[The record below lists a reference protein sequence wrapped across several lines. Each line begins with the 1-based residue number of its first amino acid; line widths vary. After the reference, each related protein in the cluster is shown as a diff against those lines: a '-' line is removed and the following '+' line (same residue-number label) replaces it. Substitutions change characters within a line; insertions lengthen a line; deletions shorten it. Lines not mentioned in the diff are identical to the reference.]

1 MKRIIKLLIIS
12 IAIFYGSFSSAQSIK
27 GKIIDATNS
36 DVLPGAVIKVIGTQY
51 GAIADLDGTYSV
63 VLDAGTY
70 ELRVSFIGYDD
81 RTINNVVVNQ
91 GSVTKLDV
99 ALKIDGLTTEEIVVV
114 GTTSLAN
121 EQALLIEQ
129 KNSDKVQD
137 GISEQQIKRAPDA
150 AASDVIKRVSGISVV
165 GGKYVFVRG
174 TSERYNNTLLN
185 GVQLPSTDPDK
196 KSFSFDLFP
205 SNLLE
210 NVIISKTFTPD
221 LPANFSGGLVQITT
235 KEFPDNLTLNFSVSS
250 SFDEMTSTKT
260 FHDYNAGNRKMLFLN
275 LGIDNTRSLPTGF
288 PVNQLKN
295 SNYTREQI
303 RDFGRNLENNWSQ
316 NTGKAP
322 MNSGFQLS
330 AGNSFRLGNVPVGFL
345 AAYSYKSVYSNNE
358 ILRTDYNSDNTKL
371 SDFSGRNSEF
381 SVLWG
386 GLVNL
391 NAKFGLNNK
400 VGIKSVFT
408 MSSDDET
415 EYYEGF
421 VNGTSGSDAFDRKLY
436 LTKFTQRS
444 LTSFQLFGEHFFFN
458 KLKLDW
464 GASYSQS
471 VKKEPDMK
479 TMTYQR
485 ELGSANEYYAA
496 INPNFGNTYAGGRF
510 FSDLND
516 INRSASFSLDIP
528 LNWKLPLLAEY
539 SSGLK
544 IKAGGII
551 SGTDR
556 NFSARN
562 FGVGYY
568 IGMPFDIL
576 YQPVDKIF
584 SAENFDVN
592 KLFYDELTTETDK
605 YDAAEKNYAGYL
617 MADIP
622 LNKLRIIIGARYE
635 GNEQKVNTLGII
647 GNKVANELKTND
659 LLPSINAIFRLNDI
673 SNIRAAYTQTISRP
687 ELREIAPFSYV
698 DFVSGV
704 LVIGN
709 SVDLRRTLVR
719 NYDLRYELFPNA
731 GEIISLSLFYKKID
745 APIEEIFVPTSTNR
759 IKSFANAPSGAAN
772 YGIEFEI
779 RKNLGFIHR
788 SLSGLSVNGNLSL
801 INSEIDLTNLTST
814 ATSKSRRMQGQSP
827 YMLNLGLYYDNP
839 EIGTSVNLS
848 YNRFGDRI
856 SEVGLNGFNDIYEL
870 GNDLLDLSFS
880 KSIFGRMEVRF
891 TVKDLLNQNRKFVQN
906 ILGNDETVRQFNS
919 GRIYSL
925 TLTYKY

>member
-1 MKRIIKLLIIS
+1 MKRIIKLLLIV
-12 IAIFYGSFSSAQSIK
+12 IALFSCDFSFAQSIK

-36 DVLPGAVIKVIGTQY
+36 EVLPGAVVKVIGTSY
-51 GAIADLDGTYSV
+51 GAIADLDGTYSIE
-63 VLDAGTY
+63 LAAGTY
-70 ELRVSFIGYDD
+70 EIKVSFIGYDD
-81 RTINNVVVNQ
+81 RIIKNIKVIQ
-91 GSVTKLDV
+91 GNAVKLDV
-99 ALKIDGLTTEEIVVV
+99 ALNIDGLTTEEIVVE

-121 EQALLIEQ
+121 EQALLVEQ

-174 TSERYNNTLLN
+174 TSERYNNTMLN
-185 GVQLPSTDPDK
+185 GVLLPSTDPDK

-235 KEFPDNLTLNFSVSS
+235 KEFPDDLTLNFSVSS
-250 SFDEMTSTKT
+250 SYDDLTSTRT
-260 FHDYNAGNRKMLFLN
+260 FHDYNAGSKKLLFLN
-275 LGIDNTRSLPTGF
+275 LGIDNSRSLPSGF
-288 PVNQLKN
+288 PSNQLKN

-303 RDFGRNLENNWSQ
+303 RDFGRSLENNWSQ

-322 MNSGFQLS
+322 LNSSFQLS
-330 AGNSFRLGNVPVGFL
+330 AGNSFRLGNIPVGFL
-345 AAYSYKSVYSNNE
+345 AAYSYKSVFSNSE
-358 ILRTDYNSDNTKL
+358 IVRTDYNSDNTKL
-371 SDFSGRNSEF
+371 SNYTGRNSEF

-386 GLVNL
+386 GLFNL
-391 NAKFGLNNK
+391 NAKLGLNNK
-400 VGIKSVFT
+400 ISFKSVFT

-415 EYYEGF
+415 EYYNGF

-436 LTKFTQRS
+436 LTKYTQRS
-444 LTSFQLFGEHFFFN
+444 LASFQFFGEHFFFN

-464 GASYSQS
+464 AASYSQS
-471 VKKEPDMK
+471 AKKEPDMK

-485 ELGSANEYYAA
+485 ELGSSYEYYAA

-516 INRSASFSLDIP
+516 INRSVSFNLDIP
-528 LNWKLPLLAEY
+528 LNWKLPLLSEY
-539 SSGLK
+539 SSGIK

-551 SGTDR
+551 NEIRRD
-556 NFSARN
+556 FSARN

-568 IGMPFDIL
+568 IGMPFDVL
-576 YQPVDKIF
+576 YQPIDKIF
-584 SAENFDVN
+584 SAENFDLN

-605 YDAAEKNYAGYL
+605 YGATENNYAGYL
-617 MADIP
+617 MADVP

-635 GNEQKVNTLGII
+635 SNEQKVNTLGII
-647 GNKVANELKTND
+647 GNKVTNELKTND
-659 LLPSINAIFRLNDI
+659 ILPSVNAIFRLNDI

-704 LVIGN
+704 LVLGN

-719 NYDLRYELFPNA
+719 NYDLRYELFPKA

-745 APIEEIFVPTSTNR
+745 APIEEIFIPTSTNR
-759 IKSFANAPSGAAN
+759 IKSFANAPSGAVN

-779 RKNLGFIHR
+779 RKNLGFIHKV
-788 SLSGLSVNGNLSL
+788 LSGFSVNGNLSL
-801 INSEIDLTNLTST
+801 INSKIDLTNLTST

-827 YMLNLGLYYDNP
+827 YMLNVGLYYDNP
-839 EIGTSVNLS
+839 ETGTSVNLS

-870 GNDLLDLSFS
+870 GNDLVDLSAS

-891 TVKDLLNQNRKFVQN
+891 TVKDILNQNRKFVQN

-919 GRIYSL
+919 GRIYSV